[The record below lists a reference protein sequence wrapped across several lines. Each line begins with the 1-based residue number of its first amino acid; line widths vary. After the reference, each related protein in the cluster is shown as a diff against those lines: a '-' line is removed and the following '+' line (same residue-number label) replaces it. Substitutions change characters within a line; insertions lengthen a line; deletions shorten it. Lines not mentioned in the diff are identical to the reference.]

1 MKETIKDTIKDTIK
15 VTITVT
21 IKDII
26 ILIGGSLN
34 DRVFFIL
41 FSSFKYSICFISIAT

>member
-1 MKETIKDTIKDTIK
+1 MKDIMKETIKDTIKDTIK
-15 VTITVT
+15 VT

-41 FSSFKYSICFISIAT
+41 FSSFKYSICFISIGT